1 MDSLTVGG
9 VSLCKSGCQAIADT
23 GTTLI
28 AGPMEDVK
36 AINKALGVGEDG
48 VIGNK
53 YTDTLTVT
61 SSSYNLLFTLIYSSL
76 LFMKLVEL
84 ELRNRDLKL
93 MWVGGWW
100 WMVGK
105 YRNSSQHRICC

>member
-9 VSLCKSGCQAIADT
+9 VSLCKSGCQAVADT

-53 YTDTLTVT
+53 YTDTL
-61 SSSYNLLFTLIYSSL
+61 L
-76 LFMKLVEL
+76 
-84 ELRNRDLKL
+84 
-93 MWVGGWW
+93 
-100 WMVGK
+100 
-105 YRNSSQHRICC
+105 